1 MGKINLI
8 FLFVFI
14 LQLNESEPSL
24 NNIYNYYKE
33 ENENDCIYILNQKME
48 KENYTITNLTCEYR
62 NNNSEL
68 IYIFQT
74 NSTNFNILI
83 DDSKGLNYLNILKY
97 NSSLKINSIDDKEG
111 KIFITSIPNNLSIE
125 TLFEEHYD
133 KLYLKQNLMDVKIIE
148 TKDDNLIATFDSFDE
163 NHKTFYAKYSSEFN
177 PRDIYPINNDTFKSI
192 NIKKEII
199 KLERNSAY
207 IFINDVNEL
216 NTTSFE
222 FFISKKEAELNI
234 NLEKNTEKYLYLSM
248 NKTHRISL
256 NNSLDSKLIK
266 LSGKTKNSQISIGNN
281 IILNENNIYYEL
293 EKGKEYS
300 LTVDKEDALIE
311 ILYKFEDEKVYDKI
325 ELNEEK
331 IDGDQINKIL
341 LKLRTKDDYIIK
353 LKSDGDNSFGASF
366 YGKASKGD
374 YHYYSEEID
383 KPLTNGKSLE
393 IFINQSNFE
402 NININKGE
410 FFSLYLYAL
419 KSNKDQ
425 PLYLTYHPSH
435 LKTSD
440 LNNANY
446 SYIDLKHDFIYKF
459 NIENDDSYTF
469 KIYLDDNDIQS
480 IKPIFSFDNGTF
492 SNELELVMKN
502 EDKKVPVY
510 INYFKNWTN
519 KNDITMTIIADK
531 SKKILLGIYIVS
543 GIIILLCLVIIFISI
558 RRILNNQQKEIS
570 NENELIEKSD

>member
-519 KNDITMTIIADK
+519 KNDITMTIIAYK

-570 NENELIEKSD
+570 NENELIEKSN

>member
-1 MGKINLI
+1 M
-8 FLFVFI
+8 
-14 LQLNESEPSL
+14 
-24 NNIYNYYKE
+24 
-33 ENENDCIYILNQKME
+33 
-48 KENYTITNLTCEYR
+48 
-62 NNNSEL
+62 
-68 IYIFQT
+68 
-74 NSTNFNILI
+74 
-83 DDSKGLNYLNILKY
+83 
-97 NSSLKINSIDDKEG
+97 
-111 KIFITSIPNNLSIE
+111 
-125 TLFEEHYD
+125 
-133 KLYLKQNLMDVKIIE
+133 
-148 TKDDNLIATFDSFDE
+148 
-163 NHKTFYAKYSSEFN
+163 
-177 PRDIYPINNDTFKSI
+177 
-192 NIKKEII
+192 
-199 KLERNSAY
+199 
-207 IFINDVNEL
+207 
-216 NTTSFE
+216 
-222 FFISKKEAELNI
+222 
-234 NLEKNTEKYLYLSM
+234 
-248 NKTHRISL
+248 
-256 NNSLDSKLIK
+256 
-266 LSGKTKNSQISIGNN
+266 
-281 IILNENNIYYEL
+281 
-293 EKGKEYS
+293 
-300 LTVDKEDALIE
+300 
-311 ILYKFEDEKVYDKI
+311 
-325 ELNEEK
+325 
-331 IDGDQINKIL
+331 
-341 LKLRTKDDYIIK
+341 RTKDDYIIK

-366 YGKASKGD
+366 YGKASKED

-383 KPLTNGKSLE
+383 KSLTNVKSFE
-393 IFINQSNFE
+393 VFINQSNFE

-435 LKTSD
+435 LKASD